1 MKTTI
6 ATLFLMIA
14 FITAGISQKYGHI
27 NSQEIIAA
35 FPEVKAADSEVES
48 YSNQLIQKGQGMMK
62 AYEAAYQAYAAKAN
76 NGEFSQVQMQQEEQK
91 LAAKQQEI
99 QQYEVEVQNL
109 IATKRQEKYQP
120 LLDKIQDVISQVGK
134 EEGYTMIFD
143 SSSLGMVY
151 FKESEDIMGVVK
163 ARLGIQ

>member
-6 ATLFLMIA
+6 ATLFLFVS

-62 AYEAAYQAYAAKAN
+62 EYETAYQAYATKAN
-76 NGEFSQVQMQQEEQK
+76 NGEFSQVQSNK
-91 LAAKQQEI
+91 KTRKVSA
-99 QQYEVEVQNL
+99 
-109 IATKRQEKYQP
+109 
-120 LLDKIQDVISQVGK
+120 
-134 EEGYTMIFD
+134 
-143 SSSLGMVY
+143 SS
-151 FKESEDIMGVVK
+151 
-163 ARLGIQ
+163 R